1 MKSKNTKNHWL
12 YKGLKT
18 ILSSPDLIKN
28 RVKESFGLNENNP
41 DKACDYLIRK
51 KLEVNTCVGALTG
64 AAGVIPV
71 IGTVSAVIATV
82 TVELVTVTQQEIEL
96 CLEIAHNYGHDITE
110 KKRMLEI
117 LAIIG
122 QKRKVKDMKMINRI
136 VTRKVLDSA
145 VRRYA
150 RVGLLK
156 ALRRTAQI
164 LELRV
169 GLRAFTKLVP
179 VVGIVLGG
187 GINYYLTKNT
197 GLLAKEFYRTPGG

>member
-1 MKSKNTKNHWL
+1 MKNSTNNHWL

-18 ILSSPDLIKN
+18 ILSSPELIKN
-28 RVKESFGLNENNP
+28 RVKEASLINQDNP
-41 DKACDYLIRK
+41 DKISDYLIRK
-51 KLEVNTCVGALTG
+51 KIEINTAVGALTG

-71 IGTVSAVIATV
+71 IGTIGAVAATV
-82 TVELVTVTQQEIEL
+82 TVELVTVTHQEIEL
-96 CLEIAHNYGHDITE
+96 CLELAHNYGHDISNE
-110 KKRMLEI
+110 KRIFEI

-122 QKRKVKDMKMINRI
+122 QKRKVKKIDVINKI
-136 VTRKVLDSA
+136 ASRKALDS
-145 VRRYA
+145 VIRRYA

-179 VVGIVLGG
+179 VVGIILGG
-187 GINYYLTKNT
+187 GINYYITRNT
-197 GLLAKEFYRTPGG
+197 GLLAKEFYGTELK

>member
-1 MKSKNTKNHWL
+1 MESNTVKSHWL

-18 ILSSPDLIKN
+18 VLSSHEVIKN
-28 RVKESFGLNENNP
+28 RVKEASVLNEGDP
-41 DKACDYLIRK
+41 DKTCDYLIRK
-51 KLEVNTCVGALTG
+51 KVKVNTCVGAFTG

-71 IGTVSAVIATV
+71 IGTVSAVVATV

-96 CLEIAHNYGHDITE
+96 CLEIAHNYGHDINNE
-110 KKRMLEI
+110 GRIFEI

-122 QKRKVKDMKMINRI
+122 QKREVKKIKLINRI
-136 VTRKVLDSA
+136 AARKALDSV

-156 ALRRTAQI
+156 TLKRTAQV

-179 VVGIVLGG
+179 IVGIVLGG

-197 GLLAKEFYRTPGG
+197 GLIAKEFYKT